1 MKTWLLL
8 LFLVLL
14 SGCAGP
20 PSRPPAE
27 LASLFDD
34 TAFPAPATPV
44 GAADL
49 FALSAPMRAHLDS
62 SAFQKTLRDKGSAR
76 GLLAA
81 LYSKSDLQLDYDA
94 TVTRTAA
101 QTYAE
106 RSGNC
111 LSLVI
116 MTAAFARELGMDV
129 RFQNVQTGE
138 TWSRSGSLYL
148 ISSHVNISLAPRAPA
163 LNGYSTLNEPLVV
176 DFLPPPDAARL
187 RTTELTEADIVAL
200 YMNNRAAE
208 ELVQGRVADAYWWA
222 RAAILARPSLLEAYN
237 TLAVVYARGGRP
249 ALAEHTYRV
258 ALQRQPD
265 SLVVMQN
272 LEQTLTASG
281 KLAEA
286 QALQRRIER
295 LHPAPPYHWFDQGMS
310 AYRSGD
316 FKRAKALFA
325 REVARAPYNDEF
337 HFWLG
342 ATHLQLGELDTAVR
356 EMALARETSTR
367 AETRERYVAKLARLK
382 SGAARQPGR

>member
-1 MKTWLLL
+1 MKTWLL

-14 SGCAGP
+14 SGCAGT

-34 TAFPAPATPV
+34 AAFPPPAAPV

-49 FALSAPMRAHLDS
+49 FTLSAPMRAHLDS
-62 SAFQKTLRDKGSAR
+62 PAFQKNLRDKGGAR

-94 TVTRTAA
+94 TFTRTAA

-129 RFQNVQTGE
+129 RFQNVRTEE

-208 ELVQGRVADAYWWA
+208 EMIQGRVADAYWWA

-272 LEQTLTASG
+272 LEQALTASG

-286 QALQRRIER
+286 QALRRRIER
-295 LHPAPPYHWFDQGMS
+295 LHPAPPYHWFNQGMS

-316 FKRAKALFA
+316 FQRAKALFA

-342 ATHLQLGELDTAVR
+342 AAHLQLGELETAVK

>member
-1 MKTWLLL
+1 MKTWLL

-14 SGCAGP
+14 SGCAGT

-44 GAADL
+44 DAAGL
-49 FALSAPMRAHLDS
+49 FTLSAPMRAHLNS
-62 SAFQKTLRDKGSAR
+62 PAFQKNLRDKGSAR

-94 TVTRTAA
+94 SVTRTAA

-129 RFQNVQTGE
+129 RFQSVQTEE

-148 ISSHVNISLAPRAPA
+148 ISSHVNVSLAPRAAA
-163 LNGYSTLNEPLVV
+163 LNGYSTLDQPLVV

-187 RTTELTEADIVAL
+187 RTTELQEADIVAL

-222 RAAILARPSLLEAYN
+222 RAAILKRPSLLEAYN
-237 TLAVVYARGGRP
+237 TLAVIYARGGRP
-249 ALAEHTYRV
+249 ALAERTYRV

-272 LEQTLTASG
+272 LEQILSASG
-281 KLAEA
+281 RLAEA

-295 LHPAPPYHWFDQGMS
+295 LHPAPPFHYFNQGMS

-316 FKRAKALFA
+316 YKRAKALFA

-342 ATHLQLGELDTAVR
+342 ASHLQLGELETAVK

-367 AETRERYVAKLARLK
+367 AETREQYVAKLARLK

>member
-8 LFLVLL
+8 FVVLL
-14 SGCAGP
+14 SGCAGA
-20 PSRPPAE
+20 PSRPPAD
-27 LASLFDD
+27 LASLLDD
-34 TAFPAPATPV
+34 TAFPAPSAPV
-44 GAADL
+44 DAADL
-49 FALSAPMRAHLDS
+49 FTLSAPMRAHLRS
-62 SAFQKTLRDKGSAR
+62 PAFKKQLHDKGSAR
-76 GLLAA
+76 GLVSA

-94 TVTRTAA
+94 TITRTAA

-111 LSLVI
+111 LSLVV

-129 RFQNVQTGE
+129 RFQSVETEE
-138 TWSRSGSLYL
+138 TWSRNGSFYL
-148 ISSHVNISLAPRAPA
+148 ISSHVNIALASRTAA
-163 LNGYSTLNEPLVV
+163 LDGFATHGDLLVI

-187 RTTELTEADIVAL
+187 RTRELQEADIVAL

-208 ELVQGRVADAYWWA
+208 ELVQGRIADAYWWA
-222 RAAILARPSLLEAYN
+222 RAAVLQRPSMLEAYN
-237 TLAVVYARGGRP
+237 TLAVIYARSGRP
-249 ALAEHTYRV
+249 ALAEQAYRA

-272 LEQTLTASG
+272 LEQILSASG

-295 LHPAPPYHWFDQGMS
+295 LHPTPPFHYFDQGMS
-310 AYRSGD
+310 AYRAGD
-316 FKRAKALFA
+316 YKRARAMFA

-342 ATHLQLGELDTAVR
+342 ITHLQLGELNTAV
-356 EMALARETSTR
+356 EELALARETSTR
-367 AETRERYVAKLARLK
+367 AETRDRYGAKLARLK
-382 SGAARQPGR
+382 SSVARPSGR